1 MYSLKTD
8 TIILSDDV
16 KYFLDQLVSRLQ
28 FDIVV
33 TSGTRTPRQQA
44 LAMFNKIDL
53 GDDLIAIYK
62 DDAFAQAIID
72 VYPNIDKATDI
83 VAEYAANG
91 GGSSHLRGLGVDI
104 RSRDLT
110 RAQIQAVVQVAEEL
124 GASTLVESTPP
135 HIHIQVKKK
144 PVNLKSLSI
153 MGLLILG
160 AIWTL
165 K

>member
-1 MYSLKTD
+1 MYSLKTES
-8 TIILSDDV
+8 IILSDDV
-16 KYFLDQLVSRLQ
+16 KYFLDQLVLRLN
-28 FDIVV
+28 FDFVV

-44 LAMFNKIDL
+44 VAMFNKIDL

-72 VYPNIDKATDI
+72 VYPNIDEATDI
-83 VAEYAANG
+83 VAEYAAQG
-91 GGSSHLRGLGVDI
+91 GGSTHLRGLGVDI
-104 RSRDLT
+104 RSRNLT
-110 RAQIQAVVQVAEEL
+110 SAQIQAVVDASKEL
-124 GASTLVESTPP
+124 GASPLVETTPP
-135 HIHIQVKKK
+135 HIHISIKKK
-144 PVNLKSLSI
+144 PVNLRSLSL

>member
-1 MYSLKTD
+1 MYSLKSES
-8 TIILSDDV
+8 IVLSDDV
-16 KYFLDQLVSRLQ
+16 KYFLNQLVSRLQ
-28 FDIVV
+28 FDFVV

-62 DDAFAQAIID
+62 DNEFAQAIID
-72 VYPNIDKATDI
+72 AYPNINEATDI
-83 VAEYAANG
+83 VKEYAARG

-110 RAQIQAVVQVAEEL
+110 RSQIQAVVDASKEL
-124 GASTLVESTPP
+124 GAFSLVETTPP

-160 AIWTL
+160 AVWTL